1 MRGMKKMKKLM
12 IAGAALL
19 LAVTIAGC
27 SGDKT
32 VASTTAGK
40 IKQEELYNKMKG
52 KYGEAT
58 LREMLISAAL
68 EEQYGDKVSKKDGEA
83 EFNKT
88 KKQLGDQFAAALQQ
102 SNITESAFK
111 ETTRTRALIK
121 AAVTDQKK
129 FKDADYKKAFKTW
142 VPKMSAQQIV
152 VADEDK
158 AKEVIAKLD
167 AGEDFTKLVKEYS
180 TDTTTKDKEGKIE
193 NFDNSTG
200 LDATLVEAASKLKDG
215 EYTKEA
221 VQGQTGY
228 TILKM
233 TKNPGKGKWEDHKKE
248 LKEQMIDEIAN
259 DQAQLQPILAKI
271 IKKANVQIE
280 DKDMKNAVASIL
292 EPTTNTTSTK

>member
-1 MRGMKKMKKLM
+1 MKKMKKLM

-58 LREMLISAAL
+58 LRQMLISAAL
-68 EEQYGDKVSKKDGEA
+68 EEQYGDKVSKKDGES

-102 SNITESAFK
+102 NNVTESDFK
-111 ETTRTRALIK
+111 ETSRTRALIK
-121 AAVTDQKK
+121 VAVTDQKK

-228 TILKM
+228 AILKM